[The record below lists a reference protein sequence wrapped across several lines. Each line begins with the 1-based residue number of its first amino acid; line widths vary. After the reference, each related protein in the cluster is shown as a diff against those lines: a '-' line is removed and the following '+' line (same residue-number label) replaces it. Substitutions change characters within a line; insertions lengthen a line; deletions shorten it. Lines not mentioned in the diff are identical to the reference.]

1 MGISLIKRKLD
12 FPSLRPA
19 WKMLLNVFPL
29 FDRIYLIESIGG
41 DYMGDIKMC
50 SSCGNSI
57 PVEAVFC
64 PNCGQKQEAVIQE
77 QEQAVQTLKNPY
89 IKMLKKLRLQSPFLR
104 LKTME
109 NRMQAISLSKIIRN
123 RQ

>member
-1 MGISLIKRKLD
+1 
-12 FPSLRPA
+12 
-19 WKMLLNVFPL
+19 
-29 FDRIYLIESIGG
+29 
-41 DYMGDIKMC
+41 MGDIKMC

-77 QEQAVQTLKNPY
+77 QEQAVQPLKNPY